1 MIDSTRESGKLAGR
15 ELELVGLVR
24 EVLLELEG
32 RGRVLANVRGRVLA
46 ELEAEPRR
54 EQRLEVELAAVLRV
68 LVARRE

>member
-46 ELEAEPRR
+46 ELEAEPRLAS
-54 EQRLEVELAAVLRV
+54 RLEVELAAVLRV